1 MPYIANCS
9 LGRTVRLIAILCCGT
24 SSGCVN
30 GPDVRPVAA
39 VPAPSAAVL
48 LWGTIALGAAPDSL
62 GNLVFDDARHI
73 PRRLSRHFDIGTY
86 YLQDNDPVTVHIVFA
101 GRPKRVSGV
110 DLIGTREDAERAA
123 LLRQFGPPQSKR
135 SEDVWAS
142 PGGSA
147 MLNDG
152 GKRYRIWTWQKNSVV
167 VTFEERV
174 RPGYF
179 VVRYRPAAARQG

>member
-1 MPYIANCS
+1 MPPIANCH
-9 LGRTVRLIAILCCGT
+9 LGRMLRLLAILACGT
-24 SSGCVN
+24 SSGCVP
-30 GPDVRPVAA
+30 GPEAGPAAA
-39 VPAPSAAVL
+39 VPAPSTAVM
-48 LWGTIALGAAPDSL
+48 LWGGIASGAAPDAL
-62 GNLVFDDARHI
+62 RHLVFEDARHI
-73 PRRLSRHFDIGTY
+73 SRRLTRRFDIGTY

-110 DLIGTREDAERAA
+110 DLIGTRESAERAA
-123 LLRQFGPPQSKR
+123 LLLQFGPPQSKR

-152 GKRYRIWTWQKNSVV
+152 GKRFRIWKWQRNSVV

-179 VVRYRPAAARQG
+179 VVRYRQVAAT